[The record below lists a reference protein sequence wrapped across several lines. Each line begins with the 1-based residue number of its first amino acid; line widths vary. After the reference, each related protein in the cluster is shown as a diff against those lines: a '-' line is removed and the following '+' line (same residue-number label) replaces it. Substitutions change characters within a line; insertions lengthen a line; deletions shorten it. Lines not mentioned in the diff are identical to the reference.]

1 MKSKLNYYTIQREEG
16 KIKWKMIRSMN
27 IEKEKRRREVSER
40 ERKKGVKR
48 VFIKN
53 RIRRARIVIVIEYRN
68 VFQFKNSK
76 QLLSNF

>member
-1 MKSKLNYYTIQREEG
+1 
-16 KIKWKMIRSMN
+16 MIRSVN

-48 VFIKN
+48 VFIEN
-53 RIRRARIVIVIEYRN
+53 RIRRARIVIEYRN

>member
-1 MKSKLNYYTIQREEG
+1 
-16 KIKWKMIRSMN
+16 MIRSVN

-48 VFIKN
+48 VFIEN